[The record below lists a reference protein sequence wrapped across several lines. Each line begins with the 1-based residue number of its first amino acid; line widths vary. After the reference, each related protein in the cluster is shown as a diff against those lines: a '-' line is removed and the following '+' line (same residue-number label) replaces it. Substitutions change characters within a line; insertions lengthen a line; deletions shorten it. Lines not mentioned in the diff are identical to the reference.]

1 MDALLNQLDDNLKE
15 LYRKAL
21 DADALLDNLQQ
32 QGHGKHQRIF
42 ADNTL
47 FQASSNRF
55 MPYLAETAEQV
66 TYEQWVEEGGNDALT
81 RASKLASEK
90 LRAYEPPPL
99 EPDKDE
105 ELRTFIAKRKEKLPC
120 VIE

>member
-1 MDALLNQLDDNLKE
+1 MPALFSHVKFVMDTLLDQLDDNLKE

-32 QGHGKHQRIF
+32 QGHAKHQRIF
-42 ADNTL
+42 ADQAL

-66 TYEQWVEEGGNDALT
+66 AAMRQSQQFNTATLQRVVKQMKQLHQT
-81 RASKLASEK
+81 LAEF
-90 LRAYEPPPL
+90 
-99 EPDKDE
+99 
-105 ELRTFIAKRKEKLPC
+105 RT
-120 VIE
+120 VITK